1 MKVHRRHVLAGLAL
15 AAMPG
20 STAAQTGSAVYRV
33 GLLTPT
39 APLAETIPLEVPLV
53 RGLAKY
59 GYMQGRNLVLE
70 QRGAEG
76 HLDRLPQLVADLV
89 ASNVDVMVA
98 MGYPAA
104 LAIKQGTT
112 LPAVISGA
120 GDPVGTGLVDGLA
133 RPGGNV

>member
-20 STAAQTGSAVYRV
+20 STAAQTTSKAYRV

-53 RGLAKY
+53 RALAQH
-59 GYMQGRNLVLE
+59 GYRQGHNLAFE
-70 QRGAEG
+70 RRGAEG
-76 HLDRLPQLVADLV
+76 HFDRLPQLVAELA
-89 ASNVDVMVA
+89 ASTVDVIVA
-98 MGYPAA
+98 FGYPAA

-112 LPAVISGA
+112 
-120 GDPVGTGLVDGLA
+120 
-133 RPGGNV
+133 